1 MVSRSEEEIHIEM
14 LGDADDVG
22 LIQSTNLIP
31 KVRDGLRT
39 ENQYVLILGTDSKQF
54 AILERDNDT
63 NRENGFIG
71 TARGE
76 ALDNMGT
83 LLNVHRVEALSSEV
97 ELSISLSVAGESA
110 VTIPAGTRVILQN
123 IYAGMGYEYVTKEA
137 VTIPAG
143 STSASIVAENL
154 NPGYVTPIPN
164 GAVTGL
170 EGFDTLTVSNE
181 DYSTHGVDIE
191 EDDVY
196 RDRVLGW
203 SSKNT
208 RGTRACIVDYLDHY
222 EGVDR
227 YKLIPCFDGVG
238 TLKVIVD
245 GQSSVLSS
253 LPSNL
258 YDNAMLF
265 TDDLPVCVAPEEQS
279 LSDFTAV
286 VTINWDALKITTAEL
301 SSALL
306 AQISTYVSGGDMR
319 DGSSFAGISMGD
331 DFNPS
336 LLWKF
341 LLEQFPEVSNIYSS
355 TMYEVVSVDDD
366 KKLVLGEV
374 TIAYDN
380 VETS

>member
-1 MVSRSEEEIHIEM
+1 MNRSEEDIVVEM
-14 LGDADDVG
+14 LDDAEDVG
-22 LIQSTNLIP
+22 LTGTSDLVS
-31 KVRDGLRT
+31 KVRSGLRT
-39 ENQYVLILGTDSKQF
+39 ENQYVLLFSTDAKQF
-54 AILERDNDT
+54 SILEKDNDT

-76 ALDNMGT
+76 ALDDMGT

-110 VTIPAGTRVILQN
+110 VTIPQGTRVILQN

-143 STSASIVAENL
+143 STSVSVVAENL

-170 EGFDTLTVSNE
+170 EEFDTLTVTNE
-181 DYSTHGVDIE
+181 DYSTNGVDIE

-196 RDRVLGW
+196 RDRVLDW

-208 RGTRACIVDYLDHY
+208 RGTRDCIVDYLDHY

-238 TLKVIVD
+238 TLKIVCD
-245 GQSSVLSS
+245 TLSS
-253 LPSNL
+253 MLDTIRDDV
-258 YDNAMLF
+258 YDNAMLL
-265 TDDLPVCVAPEEQS
+265 TDSKPSVVLPEEQS
-279 LSDFTAV
+279 LSDFTVV

-306 AQISTYVSGGDMR
+306 AQISTYVHGGDMR
-319 DGSSFAGISMGD
+319 DGSSFVGISMGD
-331 DFNPS
+331 DFHPS

-374 TIAYDN
+374 TITYDN

>member
-1 MVSRSEEEIHIEM
+1 MNRSEEDIVVEM
-14 LGDADDVG
+14 LGDAEDVG
-22 LIQSTNLIP
+22 LTGTSDLVS
-31 KVRDGLRT
+31 KVRSGLRT
-39 ENQYVLILGTDSKQF
+39 ENQYVLIFSTDAKQF
-54 AILERDNDT
+54 GILEKDNDT

-76 ALDNMGT
+76 ALDDMGT

-110 VTIPAGTRVILQN
+110 VTIQAGTRVILQN
-123 IYAGMGYEYVTKEA
+123 IYAGMGYEYVTKES

-143 STSASIVAENL
+143 STSVSVVAENL
-154 NPGYVTPIPN
+154 NPGYVTPIPPV
-164 GAVTGL
+164 AVTGL
-170 EGFDTLTVSNE
+170 EGFDTLTVTNE
-181 DYSTHGVDIE
+181 DYSTNGVDIE

-196 RDRVLGW
+196 RDRVLDW

-222 EGVDR
+222 EGVDK

-238 TLKVIVD
+238 TLKIVCD
-245 GQSSVLSS
+245 TLSS
-253 LPSNL
+253 MLDTIRDDV
-258 YDNAMLF
+258 YDNAMLL
-265 TDDLPVCVAPEEQS
+265 TDSKPSVVLPEEQS

-306 AQISTYVSGGDMR
+306 AQISTYVHGGDMR

-331 DFNPS
+331 DFHPS

-355 TMYEVVSVDDD
+355 TLYEVVSVDDD